1 MRSLN
6 LSRTSR
12 DEDLPMQMSFLYSVK
27 VNTHQLFTTSSTYR
41 NMHQRVFNKMHKKPS
56 PYIDNHQSKVRV

>member
-12 DEDLPMQMSFLYSVK
+12 DEDLPMQMSFLYSIK
-27 VNTHQLFTTSSTYR
+27 VNTHQLFKTSSTYLD
-41 NMHQRVFNKMHKKPS
+41 MHQRAFSETHKNTS